1 MNQKIWHVTTQGDCE
16 GRTTRNL
23 GFHVGDVTVI
33 AFNLA
38 KESYYSLEFKEIK
51 VVNHDC
57 INDMEDLPLKVTIS
71 GFGVNR
77 SEYTDNNF
85 VPPDYDVVRSNMYN
99 SLDIVLKKNSIQEKI
114 KKARAKLTKEEL
126 ELLGL

>member
-1 MNQKIWHVTTQGDCE
+1 
-16 GRTTRNL
+16 
-23 GFHVGDVTVI
+23 
-33 AFNLA
+33 
-38 KESYYSLEFKEIK
+38 
-51 VVNHDC
+51 
-57 INDMEDLPLKVTIS
+57 MEDLPLKVTIS

-77 SEYTDNNF
+77 IEYTDNNF

-99 SLDIVLKKNSIQEKI
+99 SLDIVLKKNSTQEKI